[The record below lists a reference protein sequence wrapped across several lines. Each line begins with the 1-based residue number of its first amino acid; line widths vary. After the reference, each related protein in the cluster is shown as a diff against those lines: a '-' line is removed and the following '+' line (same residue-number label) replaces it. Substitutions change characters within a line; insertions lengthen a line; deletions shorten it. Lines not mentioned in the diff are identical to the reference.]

1 MIKPWP
7 ELPPVKTLLDT
18 CVLTELRKPEGHP
31 AVKSAVA
38 EIPDADL
45 YLSVLTVGEIAKGIG
60 LLAAG
65 RKKKALTSW
74 LTGLGTK
81 FGDRIL
87 AIDIETARC
96 CGEITARG
104 QKSGIIIPCIDG
116 LLAATALRHGL
127 HVMTGNTRHFEASGA
142 LIIDPWQNT

>member
-1 MIKPWP
+1 
-7 ELPPVKTLLDT
+7 
-18 CVLTELRKPEGHP
+18 
-31 AVKSAVA
+31 VA

-74 LTGLGTK
+74 LTGLETK

-87 AIDIETARC
+87 TIDVETARLW
-96 CGEITARG
+96 GGITARA
-104 QKSGIIIPCIDG
+104 QKSGIIIPGVDG
-116 LLAATALRHGL
+116 LLAAIALQHGL
-127 HVMTGNTRHFEASGA
+127 HVMTRNSRHFEASGA